1 MPRTSDD
8 AAVTTSST
16 PPVRPSRT
24 SRCWTLRGGE
34 GSVDVEVVA
43 ADDDRLADVL
53 PPLAQALGVPVAG
66 LWAGGLRLDEEV
78 VLASPAL
85 RHGAVLGVGG
95 AATAPPPPGSPLELR
110 VLGGP
115 DAGRVRPLGRG
126 LHLVGREHGCDVR
139 VPDPDISRRHLEL
152 RVGDGEVEVRDLGS
166 TNGSRLG
173 DEPLDERF
181 RRWPPGTALRL
192 GATTL
197 AVDGAPEAATALE
210 PAAGGRTR
218 IRPPHRL
225 RVLREEREVFLPR
238 PPADA
243 PGRRPAWA
251 AILLPAVGGV
261 LLAWLLRTPT
271 FLFFALLSP
280 LVALGTWASDRW
292 SGRRGQRREQAAYR
306 DDLAA
311 AHRELDGA
319 VREDAAAAERE
330 HPDPAAIATAV
341 HRRTALLWSRW
352 STGAEPLVV
361 RVGKGPGQVRVTR
374 VEDDGRRERVDA
386 DHLPVAIDLAATGGL
401 AVLGPRAHALGTMRA
416 VLAQLAALHPPDGLQ
431 LVLLTRPDRLTDW
444 SWARWL
450 PHLPAGAV
458 HVADDAAG
466 PGPDP
471 DEALRAWAA
480 ALVADRAGAT
490 AAGRTVVVV
499 DRRIDGRTAALLR
512 AASGA
517 GVVLLTSA
525 GHAGGLPVAVDATLA
540 LDGETASS
548 AVLAQDGSVD
558 RLAVVVDR
566 LAGDLAE
573 RLSRGVADLV
583 PVTSGSALPAE
594 VRLLDLPGPF
604 LRPDARGAAAGRWS
618 DDRGSLRTVL
628 GRSADGPV
636 EVDLC
641 RDGPHALVAGTTGSG
656 KSELL
661 QSLIAG
667 LALAHPP
674 DLCSFLLV
682 DYKGGAAFAEAA
694 RLPHTVGVLTDLDGS
709 TTARALRSLTAE
721 LSRREALLAAHGV
734 PDLTALP
741 GTVDLARLVIVV
753 DEFATLVEELPGFV
767 PGLVGIAQRGRSLGI
782 HLVLATQ
789 RPGGVV
795 SPEIRANC
803 SLRVCLRTTDEADSR
818 DVVGT
823 TAAAHLPVAAP
834 GRAILR
840 TGNGEPRLL
849 QVARVAVPAAAGPGD
864 VRVRRWSWPLGGP
877 VHEAPVDDGPT
888 DLVRL
893 VDALSRA
900 AEARGGTPPHRP
912 WQPPLPDQL
921 THDDLDGPDGRP
933 SAGGR
938 RSRSRVRIGLVD
950 RPDRQAREPLDLDL
964 ADGGGVLAVGG
975 PRSGRTTLLRA
986 VLRSATA
993 QLDPTELHVHVL
1005 AAAGS
1010 ALCAEAAGLPHTG
1023 TAVGGTDAFRA
1034 VRLLERL
1041 NQEVDSRRAAP
1052 AGATAPLV
1060 LLLVDGVEP
1069 VSALLDEAEPGRGS
1083 DALLRLVRDGAA
1095 VGVTCVL
1102 TADRALPGGR
1112 LAAAARMRLVLP
1124 LPDRADYSLAGVPVR
1139 AVPAHRPPGRAL
1151 LGEDAL
1157 ECQLVLPRPPAPRCA
1172 PPSATPG
1179 QEPVR
1184 IVDLPPDPVLA
1195 LAPARAHRGGGGR
1208 RLLVGPGGDG
1218 GELLDVDVE
1227 RSGGLLVVGPPGS
1240 GRTAAVAAFARRLG
1254 ASGAEVAWL
1263 VPPGGRAPASAG
1275 TRLDPDDPGQVG
1287 TWVQG
1292 LDGRCGVLVADDLGP
1307 PAETSGLAGLPA
1319 VGARTGL
1326 LLLAAGSPGLLTSHY
1341 QGPVAALRRART
1353 GLLLRPG
1360 AAEAEVLGIRLPR
1373 LAVPARPGS
1382 GWLVTDGAARRVQVA
1397 RAPREH
1403 PPAPSP

>member
-1 MPRTSDD
+1 MTQSSAPAERSPRG
-8 AAVTTSST
+8 A
-16 PPVRPSRT
+16 
-24 SRCWTLRGGE
+24 RCWTLRGSE

-43 ADDDRLADVL
+43 ADDRRVADVL
-53 PPLAQALGVPVAG
+53 VPLARTLGVPVPG
-66 LWAGGLRLDEEV
+66 LWAGDLRLDDDV
-78 VLASPAL
+78 SLGSPDL
-85 RHGAVLGVGG
+85 RHGAVLEVGG
-95 AATAPPPPGSPLELR
+95 PAPSAASPGSPLELR

-126 LHLVGREHGCDVR
+126 LHVVGRASGCGVL
-139 VPDPDISRRHLEL
+139 VPDPDISRRHLEV

-166 TNGSRLG
+166 TNGSLLG
-173 DEPLDERF
+173 DEPIDGGF
-181 RRWPPGTALRL
+181 RRWPPDVGLRL

-197 AVDGAPEAATALE
+197 AVSGTPDAATALE
-210 PAAGGRTR
+210 PAPGGRTL

-225 RVLREEREVFLPR
+225 RVLREEREVTLPR
-238 PPADA
+238 PPAEA
-243 PGRRPAWA
+243 PRRRLAWA

-292 SGRRGQRREQAAYR
+292 SGRRGSRREQAAYS

-311 AHRELDGA
+311 ARLELDAA
-319 VREDAAAAERE
+319 VRADARAAEQE
-330 HPDPAAIATAV
+330 HPDPASIATAV
-341 HRRTALLWSRW
+341 RRRTAVVWSRR
-352 STGAEPLVV
+352 SSGAEPLVV
-361 RVGKGPGQVRVTR
+361 RVGSGPGPVRVTR
-374 VEDDGRRERVDA
+374 IEDGGRREREAA
-386 DHLPVAIDLAATGGL
+386 DHLPVTVDLVATGGL
-401 AVLGPRAHALGTMRA
+401 AVLGPRAHALGMARV

-431 LVLLTRPDRLTDW
+431 LVLLTRPDRVPDW
-444 SWARWL
+444 NWVRWL

-458 HVADDAAG
+458 LVAADASGQGA
-466 PGPDP
+466 DA
-471 DEALRAWAA
+471 DEGLRVRLA
-480 ALVADRAGAT
+480 ALVADRPAAV

-499 DRRIDGRTAALLR
+499 DRRVDGRTAALLR

-517 GVVLLTSA
+517 GVVLLTTAEQS
-525 GHAGGLPVAVDATLA
+525 GGLPVAIDATLT

-548 AVLAQDGSVD
+548 AVLAQDGSTD

-566 LAGDLAE
+566 LSADLAE
-573 RLSRGVADLV
+573 RLSRGLADLV
-583 PVTSGSALPAE
+583 PVSSGAALPAE
-594 VRLLDLPGPF
+594 VRLLELPGPP
-604 LRPDARGAAAGRWS
+604 LRLDAQGAAAGRWP
-618 DDRGSLRTVL
+618 DDRGALRAVL

-667 LALAHPP
+667 LALGHPP
-674 DLCSFLLV
+674 ERCSFLLV

-694 RLPHTVGVLTDLDGS
+694 GLPHTVGMLTDLDGS

-734 PDLTALP
+734 PDLTSLSS
-741 GTVDLARLVIVV
+741 TVDLARLVIVV

-782 HLVLATQ
+782 HLALATQ

-803 SLRVCLRTTDEADSR
+803 SLRICLRTTDEADSR

-823 TAAAHLPVAAP
+823 PAAAHLPVHAP

-849 QVARVAVPAAAGPGD
+849 QVARVAVPVASGPGG
-864 VRVRRWSWPLGGP
+864 VPAGGVQVRRWTWPLAEAG
-877 VHEAPVDDGPT
+877 HETPADSGPT
-888 DLVRL
+888 DLARL

-900 AEARGGTPPHRP
+900 AEARGTTAPHRP
-912 WQPPLPDQL
+912 WQPPLPDRL
-921 THDDLDGPDGRP
+921 THDDLAHLDDVHRGTPAEERHRP
-933 SAGGR
+933 GHRLAL
-938 RSRSRVRIGLVD
+938 GLVD

-975 PRSGRTTLLRA
+975 PRSGRTTLLRS

-993 QLDPTELHVHVL
+993 RLGPDELHVHVL
-1005 AAAGS
+1005 ATAGGE
-1010 ALCAEAAGLPHTG
+1010 LCAEAAALPHTG
-1023 TAVGGTDAFRA
+1023 TAVGGTDAFRT
-1034 VRLLERL
+1034 VRLLDRL
-1041 NQEVDSRRAAP
+1041 NQEVDARRAAP
-1052 AGATAPLV
+1052 AGHPAPLV
-1060 LLLVDGVEP
+1060 LVLVDGVEP

-1112 LAAAARMRLVLP
+1112 LAAAARVRLLLP
-1124 LPDRADYSLAGVPVR
+1124 LPDRADYTVAGVPTR

-1157 ECQLVLPRPPAPRCA
+1157 ECQLVLPRPPAPPHGSALTPVA
-1172 PPSATPG
+1172 PP
-1179 QEPVR
+1179 PVR
-1184 IVDLPPDPVLA
+1184 IVELPPDPVLA
-1195 LAPARAHRGGGGR
+1195 VVPDRQAEAGGGR
-1208 RLLVGPGGDG
+1208 RLAVGPGGDG

-1240 GRTAAVAAFARRLG
+1240 GRTAALESFARRLA
-1254 ASGAEVAWL
+1254 ASGAEIAWL
-1263 VPPGGRAPASAG
+1263 VPPAGPAPASPG
-1275 TRLDPDDPGQVG
+1275 PCLDPADPAALGA
-1287 TWVQG
+1287 WVSG
-1292 LDGRCGVLVADDLGP
+1292 LEGRFGVLVADDLGP
-1307 PAETSGLAGLPA
+1307 AAEFGGLAALPPM
-1319 VGARTGL
+1319 GARTGIV
-1326 LLLAAGSPGLLTSHY
+1326 LLAAGSPGQLTSHY

-1353 GLLLRPG
+1353 GLLLRPTP
-1360 AAEAEVLGIRLPR
+1360 ADAEALGIRLPR
-1373 LAVPARPGS
+1373 LPVPARPGS
-1382 GWLVTDGAARRVQVA
+1382 GWLVSHGVARRVQVA
-1397 RAPREH
+1397 RV
-1403 PPAPSP
+1403 PAEDRTAARR